1 MSSPD
6 NAQQEREQRERRG
19 TVSRKTNETE
29 VRVSVHLDGTGR
41 ALIQTG
47 LGFLDHMLSA
57 FAVHSRIDLEVK
69 AVGDIDVDDH
79 HTVEDVALCVGDAMR
94 EALGE
99 RRGIRRFG
107 TGFAPLDEAL
117 ARVVVDISNRPG
129 AFVELALR
137 RERIGDVATE
147 NLTHFFLSLAS
158 TARVTLHVDVVRGE
172 NDHHKIE
179 AAMKA
184 MALAFREAWS
194 REGGDRV
201 PSSKGVL

>member
-1 MSSPD
+1 MASSED
-6 NAQQEREQRERRG
+6 GQKELEHRERRG

-29 VRVSVHLDGTGR
+29 VHVSVHLDGSNRTS
-41 ALIQTG
+41 IQTG
-47 LGFLDHMLSA
+47 LGFLDHMLAA
-57 FAVHSRIDLEVK
+57 FAVHARLDLEVR
-69 AVGDIDVDDH
+69 ATGDLEVDDH
-79 HTVEDVALCVGDAMR
+79 HTVEDVAICLGDAIR
-94 EALGE
+94 EAIGE

-129 AFVELALR
+129 AVVELALR
-137 RERIGDVATE
+137 RERIGEVATE
-147 NLTHFFLSLAS
+147 NLTHFFLSLA
-158 TARVTLHVDVVRGE
+158 TAARVTLHVDVVRGE

-179 AAMKA
+179 AAIKA

-194 REGGDRV
+194 RDGTAGV

>member
-1 MSSPD
+1 MASSD
-6 NAQQEREQRERRG
+6 DGQRERSG
-19 TVSRKTNETE
+19 IVSRKTNETE
-29 VRVSVHLDGTGR
+29 VRVAVHLNGSGR
-41 ALIQTG
+41 VAVQTG
-47 LGFLDHMLSA
+47 LGFLDHMLAA
-57 FAVHSRIDLEVK
+57 FAVHARIDLEVR
-69 AVGDIDVDDH
+69 ASGDLEVDDH
-79 HTVEDVALCVGDAMR
+79 HTVEDVGLSIGEAMR
-94 EALGE
+94 EAIGE

-117 ARVVVDISNRPG
+117 ARVVVDISNRPC
-129 AFVELALR
+129 AFVDLALR
-137 RERIGDVATE
+137 REKIGDVATE

-158 TARVTLHVDVVRGE
+158 AARVTLHVDVLRGE

-194 REGGDRV
+194 RDGEDRV